1 MFKPWEKLI
10 LVAGALCVMGQ
21 FAFTS
26 DSDVALKQPTYF
38 ASK

>member
-10 LVAGALCVMGQ
+10 LIAGALCVAGQ

-26 DSDVALKQPTYF
+26 ESDVTRNGPTYF